1 MEIGQIFKE
10 FRVSKHI
17 TLNEASQG
25 IVSAPFLSRFERGLT
40 DISFT
45 HLLQLLNRINVQLSE
60 FEFLYQERNAG
71 NGDLLPAFQVA
82 YQNGNIKQ
90 LQQYLMTWQKKTGKY
105 AKLQVIQLK
114 MMLATLGAEKLSNE
128 ELETLESYFQSI
140 SSWTFFELYL
150 FGHAIP
156 FLNKTFMFNLFQ
168 ELQKKEIIY
177 DNFCN
182 DSFSMIFYIYNNVIL
197 FLLSSNYLNE
207 AELLVTKLESYFNRR
222 DKDYY
227 HKTRIFNLKG
237 LLLYLKGQ
245 KGKGLRL
252 IKKANI
258 IANLTNQETSFLDN
272 EKHYLERYLV
282 EDELKYV
289 FDFSNISDLMDYN

>member
-168 ELQKKEIIY
+168 ELQKKGIIY
-177 DNFCN
+177 DNFRN